1 MTTAKTQP
9 QASSPLLADDPAL
22 PTTVHLL
29 EARRRATP
37 ELIAFRVL
45 PDPSAD
51 DAAGGGLDADGLRP
65 VSTEE
70 FARAAERAAALL
82 IREGVQAG
90 DRVLLAGPTS
100 FEWALADFA
109 CWYAGAVVVPVYP
122 TSSPQQA
129 AEMVGASGARLALV
143 DARGVDGP
151 QLLSH
156 TPGVLSLD
164 LAQLAA
170 APAATEE
177 ELEQVRARWKLR
189 APSDT
194 ASIAFTSGT
203 SGEPKPVQISHANF
217 SVLVQNIRAA
227 YPGVLHEGAS
237 TLILLPLTHV
247 LARGLQLV
255 CLHAGMTI
263 THLDDPS
270 RVIDV
275 MGRVRPTFLVVV
287 PRVLDKVMERLRTV
301 ADKAHLGRIIQRAE
315 RVATV
320 AARREQSN
328 ARRPAD
334 AQDRGTRA
342 QRVEFALWDRLL
354 YARVRKIFGGR
365 ITHLLSGASGL
376 RPEVGLFFQGAGLP
390 VIQGYGLTETT
401 APATGQRPGDL
412 RAGTVGPPVPG
423 TTVKIA
429 ADGEVLIS
437 GPGVCVGY
445 GADSADPLPAVDLE
459 GFLHTG
465 DLGRMEDGHLIITGR
480 KKDVIVTSYGKNVSP
495 TRWEEAMEADPAV
508 SHALLVGEDK
518 PFLLGVVFSEQ
529 LEEGF
534 SGAIDAVGEG
544 EGALRTRISSLM
556 ERVNEGFSRPERP
569 RALVLLRGGIDADPR
584 FVTPTGKV
592 RRGPLLQEIGALIE
606 AEYNKLRRN

>member
-1 MTTAKTQP
+1 MSQGTQTE
-9 QASSPLLADDPAL
+9 ASSPLLENDPEL
-22 PTTVHLL
+22 VTTVHLL
-29 EARRRATP
+29 EARRRLTP
-37 ELIAFRVL
+37 SKVAFRVL
-45 PDPSAD
+45 VDEPSQQD
-51 DAAGGGLDADGLRP
+51 TGLDPDGLRP
-65 VSTEE
+65 VTTEE

-82 IREGVQAG
+82 IREGIQVG
-90 DRVLLAGPTS
+90 DRVLLAGPTTY
-100 FEWALADFA
+100 EWALADFA

-122 TSSPQQA
+122 SSSPQQA
-129 AEMVGASGARLALV
+129 AEMVGACGAELALV
-143 DARGVDGP
+143 DGRGVDAAK
-151 QLLSH
+151 LLSA
-156 TPGVLSLD
+156 TPGVRALD
-164 LAQLAA
+164 LSVLAE
-170 APAATEE
+170 APDASQE
-177 ELEQVRARWKLR
+177 ELAQVGLRWKQR
-189 APSDT
+189 ASSDT

-227 YPGVLHEGAS
+227 YPGVLNEDAS
-237 TLILLPLTHV
+237 TLILLPLSHV

-270 RVIDV
+270 KVIDV

-301 ADKAHLGRIIQRAE
+301 ADKAHLGGVMQRAE
-315 RVATV
+315 RVAKL
-320 AARREQSN
+320 AARRSQEN

-342 QRVEFALWDRLL
+342 QRAEFALWDRVL
-354 YARVRKIFGGR
+354 YSRVRKIFGGR
-365 ITHLLSGASGL
+365 INYLLSGAAGL
-376 RPEVGLFFQGAGLP
+376 RSDVGLFFQGAGLP

-412 RAGTVGPPVPG
+412 RAGTVGPPEPG
-423 TTVKIA
+423 TTVRIA
-429 ADGEVLIS
+429 EDGEVLIS

-445 GADSADPLPAVDLE
+445 GADSDHPLPAVDSE

-465 DLGRMEDGHLIITGR
+465 DLGRLEDGHLIITGR
-480 KKDVIVTSYGKNVSP
+480 KKDLIITAYGKNVSP

-508 SHALLVGEDK
+508 SYALLVGEDK

-534 SGAIDAVGEG
+534 SGAIDAIGEG
-544 EGALRTRISSLM
+544 EHEGALRSRISSLM
-556 ERVNEGFSRPERP
+556 DRVNEGFSTPERP
-569 RALVLLRGGIDADPR
+569 RALVLLRGGIDEDPR

-606 AEYNKLRRN
+606 AEYNKLRRS